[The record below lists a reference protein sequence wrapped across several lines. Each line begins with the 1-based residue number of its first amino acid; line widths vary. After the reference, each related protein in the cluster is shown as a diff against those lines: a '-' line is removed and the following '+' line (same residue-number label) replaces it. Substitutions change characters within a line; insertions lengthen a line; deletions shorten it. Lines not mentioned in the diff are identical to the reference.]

1 MFIKVR
7 PPMFSPKTLVHFPVM
22 YMPITALPH
31 FPTASL
37 LKGPLVLLWK
47 GPEAPPQGFLVSVL
61 VLASCHYL
69 CGQLVE
75 IVRNL
80 ALEEITEPNCLY
92 HDCQVYSY
100 SAEKSKWKSK
110 VMKSIKGQR
119 WSQSSFSKLA
129 TSCTLSKGSAAE
141 FYDIPGLQREMPF

>member
-1 MFIKVR
+1 MESYSLLFKNMFNLEKTKMFIKVR

-69 CGQLVE
+69 CG
-75 IVRNL
+75 
-80 ALEEITEPNCLY
+80 
-92 HDCQVYSY
+92 
-100 SAEKSKWKSK
+100 
-110 VMKSIKGQR
+110 
-119 WSQSSFSKLA
+119 
-129 TSCTLSKGSAAE
+129 
-141 FYDIPGLQREMPF
+141 